1 MPFSLVMHTI
11 LKNLISIIKLK
22 GKRTD
27 VIQADI
33 HEGLLYLHHR
43 ATYKRSFW
51 IEAKKCYKTLHKK
64 L

>member
-51 IEAKKCYKTLHKK
+51 IEAKKC
-64 L
+64 